1 MNNQTSRV
9 TNIDGMETYEFQLD
23 GFESLPATATRGT
36 PVLSPEFTCFGHQ
49 WRLRVFPGGAENSE
63 DGTVDVFLHHR
74 SDNRINIEFGFSV
87 KGEAGVTAARHF
99 TFDFRGIHLCLQG
112 ILNTCGTEV
121 GFGRPEVV
129 NSLVEGALIIE
140 VRMRLI
146 KPTTSSPSP
155 SFIPKNPFLELM
167 LNKFMDEKSADVVFK
182 VGGEQVNA
190 SPAIFHAH
198 RLILEDC
205 APVLAHLSG
214 SGDDLSPI
222 PITDVKPDVFHHML
236 YYAYGGKVADEDLKA
251 NAMEILNAAD
261 KYEVVNLKLEAEAI
275 FVASTIIT
283 IDNVMEL
290 LLYAHDKNCALLKE
304 TVIDFIVENGD
315 DVLDNV
321 SLKDVPGGLFADLLT
336 AVTRGKRKAALKG
349 SGDYFRT
356 MRVSDLR
363 KQLHKKGLDIDGSRE
378 AMIAILKENS

>member
-49 WRLRVFPGGAENSE
+49 WRLRVYPGGIGF
-63 DGTVDVFLHHR
+63 DRDRTVGVGLDHL
-74 SDNRINIEFGFSV
+74 SDDRINIEFIFSV
-87 KGEAGVTAARHF
+87 KGEAGVTATRRF
-99 TFDFRGIHLCLQG
+99 TFEFSSVQEIHASCTTVRFG
-112 ILNTCGTEV
+112 HSEV
-121 GFGRPEVV
+121 A
-129 NSLVEGALIIE
+129 NSLVEGELVIE
-140 VRMRLI
+140 VRMKLI
-146 KPTTSSPSP
+146 KPTTPSSSLP
-155 SFIPKNPFLELM
+155 FIPTNPFSKLM
-167 LNKFMDEKSADVVFK
+167 LNKFMDKKSADVVFK

-190 SPAIFHAH
+190 PPVIFHAH

-261 KYEVVNLKLEAEAI
+261 KYEVVSLKLEAEAI
-275 FVASTIIT
+275 LVASTTIT
-283 IDNVMEL
+283 INNVMEL
-290 LLYAHDKNCALLKE
+290 ILYANDKNSALLKE
-304 TVIDFIVENGD
+304 AVIDFIVENGVEVIEKLSFEHFPGHLVK
-315 DVLDNV
+315 DVLI
-321 SLKDVPGGLFADLLT
+321 
-336 AVTRGKRKAALKG
+336 AVNRGKGKDEAG
-349 SGDYFRT
+349 GGNGFRT